1 MSKSKEF
8 NELKN
13 GIKQFEEYFEEDFK
27 DLEKEYSKSKKYS
40 EIIDTQIDELMN
52 LIKEGNARG
61 AQHYLTEYIS
71 NVASLQSQRQS
82 IIKDRVNM
90 KLQILNMYKK
100 QQDAQQNGDGEKLA
114 KLLEQFITNTPVQD
128 EENKINIEQKSEEE
142 LDAELEEFYKN
153 NKVVDVIEDEEID
166 YNKTVQSELKPAE
179 KTEFIS
185 STNLSNADR
194 LKQINDMLKR

>member
-1 MSKSKEF
+1 M
-8 NELKN
+8 
-13 GIKQFEEYFEEDFK
+13 
-27 DLEKEYSKSKKYS
+27 
-40 EIIDTQIDELMN
+40 
-52 LIKEGNARG
+52 
-61 AQHYLTEYIS
+61 TEYIS

-128 EENKINIEQKSEEE
+128 EENKIIVEQKSEEE

-153 NKVVDVIEDEEID
+153 NKVVDVIEDEEIYYD
-166 YNKTVQSELKPAE
+166 QTELKPAE
-179 KTEFIS
+179 KTEFKS